1 MGEKYYLL
9 TVNGITKICSSK
21 IYTYNGEIIPL
32 QWYNFQLV
40 WLLTKLELYPE
51 QKSVLEQAVKKG
63 PAHLKFL
70 HKKQSGYLNITNT
83 SIWNKLKQEYPPIE
97 EEEHQQG
104 NDLEYTLIR
113 IPEKIF
119 NEKITDSGE
128 IANYGFTKPKFPYKI
143 NDINN
148 ELIFGGYSQFE
159 PRISNNGAYI
169 EIDHIETSGVEE
181 SKDEEPPELF
191 FGPDDIRN
199 QKFPFFEGERE
210 APKLGF
216 ESIKEGSVKRATE
229 LSAARAAKTD
239 LATTWVQ
246 EQNGKNPCYR
256 GFFMWNAN
264 SCYADSVIYLL
275 YRSFI
280 NRPSSFLAPLI
291 NKSYTAQNLGEYQ
304 CVDIDGRVDK
314 VNNILKILKNMFGEF
329 SKNKV
334 IYIKDLLE
342 NIVTCMDLQPNA
354 PNNFNDGG
362 PHSPTEFLTT
372 LLNIIYSD
380 RVTPN
385 LIEYRIGTV
394 AFEQLK
400 IPEILRAHTRE
411 DLIRYFEGMVSQNS
425 GVERVDKAKPEK
437 VQLFNMELSRVNA
450 ILKNLPWLNGKDG
463 SSEKFILSP
472 SESVQG
478 DVIKMYGLNI
488 NKADKTKVKKYIEE
502 TGIDITEFLYWV
514 DRKAHQ
520 MLDKDWKIDA
530 AVITN
535 DAEDIFFWIERQVR
549 DQSECSAKIN
559 PIDFTIEG
567 SEYKLN
573 GIVYVPYRGHYAM
586 VFNCGGKYYKY
597 DDNAPD
603 GEWITEIGDSIENLE
618 PVMLNQSAIY
628 HYIRDD

>member
-1 MGEKYYLL
+1 
-9 TVNGITKICSSK
+9 
-21 IYTYNGEIIPL
+21 
-32 QWYNFQLV
+32 
-40 WLLTKLELYPE
+40 
-51 QKSVLEQAVKKG
+51 
-63 PAHLKFL
+63 
-70 HKKQSGYLNITNT
+70 
-83 SIWNKLKQEYPPIE
+83 
-97 EEEHQQG
+97 
-104 NDLEYTLIR
+104 
-113 IPEKIF
+113 
-119 NEKITDSGE
+119 
-128 IANYGFTKPKFPYKI
+128 
-143 NDINN
+143 
-148 ELIFGGYSQFE
+148 
-159 PRISNNGAYI
+159 
-169 EIDHIETSGVEE
+169 
-181 SKDEEPPELF
+181 
-191 FGPDDIRN
+191 
-199 QKFPFFEGERE
+199 
-210 APKLGF
+210 
-216 ESIKEGSVKRATE
+216 
-229 LSAARAAKTD
+229 
-239 LATTWVQ
+239 
-246 EQNGKNPCYR
+246 
-256 GFFMWNAN
+256 MWNAN

-280 NRPSSFLAPLI
+280 NRPSSFLVPLI

-304 CVDIDGRVDK
+304 CVNTDGRVDK

-385 LIEYRIGTV
+385 LIEYRIDTV

-411 DLIRYFEGMVSQNS
+411 DLIRYLDNAAATNDGI
-425 GVERVDKAKPEK
+425 DKKTIAGPEK
-437 VQLFNMELSRVNA
+437 VQLFNMELPRVNA
-450 ILKNLPWLNGKDG
+450 ILKNLPWLNRNDG

-472 SESVQG
+472 SESVG
-478 DVIKMYGLNI
+478 KDTVKMYGLNI
-488 NKADKTKVKKYIEE
+488 NKDRQDEVKKYIEE

-559 PIDFTIEG
+559 PIDFAIEG

-573 GIVYVPYRGHYAM
+573 GIVYVPKQGHYAM
-586 VFNCGGKYYKY
+586 VFNCDGKYYKY
-597 DDNAPD
+597 DDYAVD
-603 GEWITEIGDSIENLE
+603 GECITEIGGIENLD

-628 HYIRDD
+628 HYIRHN